1 MTRRG
6 LVILLALALGCVT
19 PRARIPHDDGTVLAQ
34 TQERFGHLPVP
45 PGCVLENNVWND
57 GAARGKRFQ
66 RVYEAN
72 REGRPVFGWEWRW
85 VSNGAV
91 VAYPEVICGAKPWG
105 PEPTSAAGFP
115 FQVQSSRDATVDFDV
130 QMDATGTYN
139 LAFSMWAVS
148 ALPAR
153 KETITHEIMLH
164 AKPFPFPPPG
174 HRIEPLTVDG
184 VTWDVYVKERHGDDS
199 GHETNKWTYVAF
211 AAREWVLRGPLHL
224 TPFLAHLVE
233 HRVLPRDAWIASL
246 ELGNEVVSGEGW
258 VRVDGFGF
266 TVR

>member
-1 MTRRG
+1 MARG
-6 LVILLALALGCVT
+6 WLAVLVALAAGCVT
-19 PRARIPHDDGTVLAQ
+19 PKVKIPHDEGTVVVQ
-34 TQERFGHLPVP
+34 SQERYAHLPVP

-57 GAARGKRFQ
+57 GAARGARFQ
-66 RVYEAN
+66 RVYGAN

-85 VSNGAV
+85 ASNGMV

-105 PEPTSAAGFP
+105 PEHTGAAGFP
-115 FQVQSSRDATVDFDV
+115 FQVQDRDLTVDFEV
-130 QMDATGTYN
+130 LQDATGTYN

-148 ALPAR
+148 SLPPR

-174 HRIEPLTVDG
+174 TTIRPLTVDG
-184 VTWDVYVKERHGDDS
+184 VTWDVYVKEGHGDDS
-199 GHETNKWTYVAF
+199 GKEANKWTYVAF
-211 AAREWVLRGPLHL
+211 AAREPVLRGPLHL
-224 TPFLAHLVE
+224 TAFLSHLVQ
-233 HRVLPRDAWIASL
+233 HGVLPQDAWIASL